1 MTVARQPKEELHTE
15 IRTDSPFLLEIHRE
29 SMYDNHPQPHEN
41 TERTMPNL
49 VELIEQNAAVNLE
62 DIKDV
67 PPIPVGNYLAQI
79 VGNYEMTQS
88 NRKQTDGTQFPLRLL
103 QPRDD
108 VDRASLDAYLTAAN
122 VNLADVTLR
131 HTIWDSPY
139 ALPQLRDFLRAA
151 GCEGELKYALSNI
164 PGKQLVV
171 TITHRIADSNDGTK
185 RLMAQI
191 SGVARAS

>member
-1 MTVARQPKEELHTE
+1 
-15 IRTDSPFLLEIHRE
+15 
-29 SMYDNHPQPHEN
+29 
-41 TERTMPNL
+41 MPNL

-88 NRKQTDGTQFPLRLL
+88 SRKQTDGTQFTLRLL

-191 SGVARAS
+191 GGVARAS